1 MDSFLF
7 KIIVFISIV
16 FWLLPPLKQYKNR
29 FFLFFVVLA
38 LTDPLGIVLG
48 KIFLFIPYLL
58 YNLSGIVAYF
68 VLFDLKKFNK
78 RNVLIFV
85 ILIAL
90 AGLSSN
96 SPSKYTFYFIIFI
109 NFLILVKF
117 LKIALIFVV
126 ENSLVNIFHMVLIL
140 YQTTSIL
147 KMLSVVENFSSG
159 IYYFAITNIFQI
171 LIAIFFTI
179 FREDDKRLHLDLK
192 KKLRINLS
200 K

>member
-1 MDSFLF
+1 MDSLLF

-58 YNLSGIVAYF
+58 YNFSGIVAYF

-78 RNVLIFV
+78 RNVLTFV

-192 KKLRINLS
+192 KIAN
-200 K
+200 

>member
-1 MDSFLF
+1 MDNLLF
-7 KIIVFISIV
+7 KIIVFISTV
-16 FWLLPPLKQYKNR
+16 FWLLPPLKQYKSR
-29 FFLFFVVLA
+29 FFLFFLVLA

-48 KIFLFIPYLL
+48 KTFHFIPYLL
-58 YNLSGIVAYF
+58 YNFSGIVAYF
-68 VLFDLKKFNK
+68 VLFDLKKFKK
-78 RNVLIFV
+78 RNVLISV

-90 AGLSSN
+90 AGLSSY

-109 NFLILVKF
+109 NFLILVRF

-140 YQTTSIL
+140 YQATSIL

-179 FREDDKRLHLDLK
+179 FREGDKRLHLDLK
-192 KKLRINLS
+192 KIAN
-200 K
+200 